1 MNTDDSGAENRRPRP
16 SDATATA
23 PPKSKRPLTGR
34 LLKPID
40 LSGAKPRDVRA
51 QLALAP
57 DESDVLAYA
66 EDEFGARA
74 AELNEFLSLPR
85 DARDPEQ
92 TAKALIE
99 REFGIPRDAQN
110 WWPRLAA
117 CLIRKYVPGFS
128 FIEANKKK
136 KHGAPVEWTPERLM
150 QLFADVEFFKRKGLR
165 VTAICRFLPIRA
177 GYKQRWAPW
186 RNHEGAL
193 RRAYCKANELRQK
206 DFLFLLKLCGGD
218 ALIPGKCGDLI
229 AKAIERHALQI

>member
-85 DARDPEQ
+85 DA
-92 TAKALIE
+92 A
-99 REFGIPRDAQN
+99 IPSKQPKPSSSVN
-110 WWPRLAA
+110 L
-117 CLIRKYVPGFS
+117 GFP
-128 FIEANKKK
+128 A
-136 KHGAPVEWTPERLM
+136 T
-150 QLFADVEFFKRKGLR
+150 
-165 VTAICRFLPIRA
+165 
-177 GYKQRWAPW
+177 
-186 RNHEGAL
+186 
-193 RRAYCKANELRQK
+193 
-206 DFLFLLKLCGGD
+206 LKTGGRGS
-218 ALIPGKCGDLI
+218 L
-229 AKAIERHALQI
+229 HV

>member
-1 MNTDDSGAENRRPRP
+1 MDDSGAEDRRPRP
-16 SDATATA
+16 SDAAAAARPRTK
-23 PPKSKRPLTGR
+23 PPLTGR
-34 LLKPID
+34 LLKPVD
-40 LSGAKPRDVRA
+40 LSEAKPRDVRA
-51 QLALAP
+51 QLDLAP

-117 CLIRKYVPGFS
+117 CLIRKTVPGFS
-128 FIEANKKK
+128 FIKANKK

-177 GYKQRWAPW
+177 GYKQRWAAW
-186 RNHEGAL
+186 HNHEGAL

-206 DFLFLLKLCGGD
+206 DFLFLLELCGGD